1 MNDIEKTTPLPAPRQ
16 PYPAYPPEYPP
27 HYPPPYPP
35 QEVAPPQLPVAP
47 PRRRL
52 SGCCSCLIG
61 FALPVLALLVALVI
75 YFLAPLRSNFLLL
88 GVDRELQ
95 GTDLGRTDTIILVSV
110 DPLMPTVKMLSI
122 PRDLWVP
129 ISVPGVGENR
139 INTAHFYAEANQP
152 GSGPAAALQ
161 TVVQNFGVQV
171 PYYVRVRF
179 DAVLDIVNALGGVTV
194 TLPSE
199 MGGLSAGTHTLD
211 GTQALAFVRDRK
223 GTDDFFRMAQAQVMV
238 KAIARQMISPL
249 SWVHLPAVAS
259 AVVASV
265 DTNLPAW
272 LWPRLSVAFMRA
284 ALTNTIQSAAIQRE
298 MTTPY
303 ITSGGANVLL
313 PKWDLIN
320 PYVKSFLG
328 Q

>member
-1 MNDIEKTTPLPAPRQ
+1 MNDIDKTTPLPASRETW
-16 PYPAYPPEYPP
+16 PAYPPEYPP
-27 HYPPPYPP
+27 NYPPAYPPPP
-35 QEVAPPQLPVAP
+35 P

-52 SGCCSCLIG
+52 SGCCSCLVG
-61 FALPVLALLVALVI
+61 FAIPVILVLVGLVI
-75 YFLAPLRSNFLLL
+75 YFLAPLRTNLLVL

-110 DPLMPTVKMLSI
+110 DPLLPTVKMLSI

-129 ISVPGVGENR
+129 IPVPGVGENR
-139 INTAHFYAEANQP
+139 INTAHFYAEAKQP
-152 GSGPAAALQ
+152 GSGPEAALQ
-161 TVVQNFGVQV
+161 TVQQNFDVSV

-179 DAVLDIVNALGGVTV
+179 DAVLDIVDALGGVTV
-194 TLPSE
+194 TLPKAQ
-199 MGGLSAGTHTLD
+199 GGLSAGTHTLD
-211 GTQALAFVRDRK
+211 GAQALTFVRDRK

-249 SWVHLPAVAS
+249 SWAHLPAVAQ
-259 AVVASV
+259 AVIASM

-272 LWPRLSVAFMRA
+272 QLPRIGLAFLRA
-284 ALTNTIQSAAIQRE
+284 SLTNTIQSAAIQRQ